1 VHSTGV
7 GQLLRDPTRMTW
19 PDGRSY
25 APLDRFG
32 MPRADGVGIAIML
45 VTALVQLIIIGTI
58 AIVVRFREDKII
70 FV

>member
-1 VHSTGV
+1 
-7 GQLLRDPTRMTW
+7 MTW